1 MGKTWKNVEAKICQ
15 LLGLIRAPITG
26 RTRGSAADCMH
37 KDSTKTPFFSVEV
50 KHRESLPDWMLD
62 AMSQARASMRNET
75 QLPLVVFH
83 QKGMEYGDSVV
94 MLRLEDFADYFGGPS
109 SAEPAKESPVI
120 PEWEY

>member
-1 MGKTWKNVEAKICQ
+1 MGKTWKAVEDKVCKA
-15 LLGLIRAPITG
+15 LGLIRAPITG

-62 AMSQARASMRNET
+62 AMRQAVASMKEPET

-83 QKGMEYGDSVV
+83 QKRQEYGDSVV
-94 MLRLEDFADYFGGPS
+94 MLRLKDFADYFGGPS
-109 SAEPAKESPVI
+109 GPVG
-120 PEWEY
+120 EQEG